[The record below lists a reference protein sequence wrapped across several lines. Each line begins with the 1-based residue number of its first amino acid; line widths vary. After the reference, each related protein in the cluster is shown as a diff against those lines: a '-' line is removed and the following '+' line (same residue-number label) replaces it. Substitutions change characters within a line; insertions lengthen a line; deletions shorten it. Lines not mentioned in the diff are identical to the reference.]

1 MLGSTTTNNRTL
13 YAQQHIR
20 RMRGGAQSHLLRAS
34 DGAYHVVKFLNNP
47 QHPRVLANEFLASRI
62 GFALGLPMPQVNVI
76 EVSDWL
82 IQRTPELCI
91 DSAGLKT
98 PCRSGLQLASRYVA
112 DPERNMV
119 FDYLPESMFASI
131 SNLNQFAEVLVLD
144 KWTCNADGRQAVF
157 SRPSQHVRFAV
168 TFIDQGYCFNAG
180 EWDFPDR
187 ALRGVYSRN
196 FVYRQV
202 TGWTDFEPALSC
214 AEQSDLGDLW
224 QCGSQM
230 PCEWYQGD
238 RSSLSRLIET
248 LHKRRSMIRD
258 LITAFRQHER
268 NPFPNWKHTPQV
280 AVPALPADALE
291 CRS

>member
-1 MLGSTTTNNRTL
+1 MLGSATTNNRTL
-13 YAQQHIR
+13 HAQQHIR

-76 EVSDWL
+76 EVPDWL

-98 PCRSGLQLASRYVA
+98 PCRSGLQLACRYVA

-131 SNLNQFAEVLVLD
+131 SNLNQFTEVLVLD

-157 SRPSQHVRFAV
+157 SRPSQHVRFTV
-168 TFIDQGYCFNAG
+168 TLCC
-180 EWDFPDR
+180 DFSYVMTDLSVRPSCGR
-187 ALRGVYSRN
+187 RN
-196 FVYRQV
+196 
-202 TGWTDFEPALSC
+202 D
-214 AEQSDLGDLW
+214 
-224 QCGSQM
+224 
-230 PCEWYQGD
+230 
-238 RSSLSRLIET
+238 
-248 LHKRRSMIRD
+248 
-258 LITAFRQHER
+258 
-268 NPFPNWKHTPQV
+268 
-280 AVPALPADALE
+280 
-291 CRS
+291 